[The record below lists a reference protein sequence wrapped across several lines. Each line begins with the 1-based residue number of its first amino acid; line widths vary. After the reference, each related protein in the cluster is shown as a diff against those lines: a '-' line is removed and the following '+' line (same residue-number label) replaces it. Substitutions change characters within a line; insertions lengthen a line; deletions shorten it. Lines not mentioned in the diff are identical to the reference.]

1 MSFWDKITG
10 NDLKI
15 EMKGYQ
21 ERVNKLSKEYQ
32 VAWDEIIN
40 CLWVYSDFSGK
51 NVMQIFGNI
60 VEILEEAS
68 LDGQSVEGLFGGN
81 IKAFCDEIAKGEGA
95 KTFRDKWREQ
105 LNNNVARK
113 LSK

>member
-1 MSFWDKITG
+1 MNFLDKITG
-10 NDLKI
+10 NDMKI
-15 EMKGYQ
+15 EMKSFE

-32 VAWDEIIN
+32 VAWEEIKN
-40 CLWVYSDFSGK
+40 NLWIYSDFSGRNLIQILE
-51 NVMQIFGNI
+51 NV
-60 VEILEEAS
+60 VDILEEAS
-68 LDGQSVEGLFGGN
+68 LEGQSIEGLFGGD
-81 IKAFCDEIAKGEGA
+81 IKTFSDDIAKGEGA